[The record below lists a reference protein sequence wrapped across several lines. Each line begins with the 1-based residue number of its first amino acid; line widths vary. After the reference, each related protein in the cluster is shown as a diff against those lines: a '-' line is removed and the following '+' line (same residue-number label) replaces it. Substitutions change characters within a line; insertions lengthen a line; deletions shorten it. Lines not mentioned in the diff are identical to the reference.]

1 MKNNFYKI
9 LISGFILSLIF
20 SFGKKEL
27 LFSVP
32 LGWEKPVYDFSRN
45 PLTEAKIELG
55 RQLFYDPIL
64 SRDSSISCA
73 NCHLQY
79 TAFTHVDHDLSHGI
93 DNRIGTRNSPALM
106 NLAWNKS
113 FMWDGGVNHLDMQ
126 VLAPLSHPAEMDN
139 DITQVIEKL
148 KSSKKYTSLFKA
160 AFNDNITGEHF
171 LKAFSQFLL
180 TLVSANSKYDQVKR
194 KESGITFSLQEQN
207 GYEVF
212 KKNCSSC
219 HQEPLFT
226 NQEFMNNGIG
236 VDTTLNDFGRM
247 NITQQ
252 KRDSLKFRVPTLR
265 NIEFSYPYMHDGRFR
280 KLPEVIQH
288 YTHGIQKSSTLA
300 PELNNEIKITPRE
313 QVDLIAFLLTL
324 TDKEFLF
331 NPKYSFPRN

>member
-9 LISGFILSLIF
+9 LIGGFILSIIF

-32 LGWEKPVYDFSRN
+32 PGWKKPVYDFSRN

-113 FMWDGGVNHLDMQ
+113 FMWDGSVNHLDMQ
-126 VLAPLSHPAEMDN
+126 VLAPLAHPAEMDN
-139 DITQVIEKL
+139 DITEVIKKL
-148 KSSKKYTSLFKA
+148 KSSKKYTSLFKV
-160 AFNDNITGEHF
+160 AFNDEITGEHF

-180 TLVSANSKYDQVKR
+180 TLVSANSKYDQVMR
-194 KESGITFSLQEQN
+194 KEPGVTFTLQEQN

-236 VDTTLNDFGRM
+236 VDTTLNDYGRM

-252 KRDSLKFRVPTLR
+252 KKDSLKFRVPTLR

-280 KLPEVIQH
+280 KLPEVLKH
-288 YTHGIQKSSTLA
+288 YTHGIQKSPTLA
-300 PELNNEIKITPRE
+300 PELNNEIKITSRE